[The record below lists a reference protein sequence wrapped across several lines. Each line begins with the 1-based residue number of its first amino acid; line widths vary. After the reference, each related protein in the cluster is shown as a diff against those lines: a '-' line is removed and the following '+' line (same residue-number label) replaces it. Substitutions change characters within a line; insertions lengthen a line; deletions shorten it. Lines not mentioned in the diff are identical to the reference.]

1 MRVTRSEFGRWVLIA
16 TALGALI
23 RIAWLVNR
31 WGDPIGFEDAFFY
44 HHQANLLAD
53 GKGFISPFPF
63 LSSGISAPAAE
74 HPPLFSLYLAVF
86 SFLGATSVGWHQLA
100 TTLLGIGTVPLI
112 AVAAKEAG
120 GRRVGVI
127 AGFIAAI
134 YPHLW
139 YQDGIVWA
147 EASAQAAVALF
158 VLVAFRYVR
167 RPSVRTLGA
176 LGLTAAIAAMTRTEL
191 ILLLPLGV
199 IPLAL
204 WTEGLTRRRQL
215 RWAATAL
222 AVGIGALVPWMAF
235 NLARFDEPTTLSSNV
250 GLTLASANCDSTWY
264 GPNIGYWDF
273 SCAKAAGTEASLGG
287 GDPSAVDAAARAE
300 ALEYISDHRGRL
312 PAVLAARLARVAG
325 VWSPRELVQI
335 DVVEDRPVR
344 VAQSGV
350 ALWWLVLGLAVVG
363 VAALRRA
370 RIPSWPA
377 LAPVVAMLVGVL
389 SAFASTRYRA
399 SAEPAMVVL
408 AAAGAVSL
416 LDRWFARPATA
427 TDPDPAAD
435 AAEPRPHP
443 QVPTWRILACRRRTS
458 TKLGDV
464 GQKLVEKGRSAS
476 GSFQVVG
483 GAGAHTLMSH
493 PSRPTSRKRATTA
506 TTPTWS
512 RQSGSALISVARS
525 SAEPPVDR
533 PTPSSTGRASTVPSP
548 CWTRMAPSARTSARS
563 TSGVTAM
570 PSACSRPASSRRLAT
585 SPAAS

>member
-1 MRVTRSEFGRWVLIA
+1 VRVTRSEFGRWVLLA
-16 TALGALI
+16 TAIGAAI
-23 RIAWLVNR
+23 RIAWLVSR
-31 WGDPIGFEDAFFY
+31 WNDPIGFEDAFFY

-53 GKGFISPFPF
+53 GKGFISPFPY
-63 LSSGISAPAAE
+63 LSAGITTPAAE

-86 SFLGATSVGWHQLA
+86 SSFGATSVGWHQLA
-100 TTLLGIGTVPLI
+100 TTLLGIATVPL
-112 AVAAKEAG
+112 VALAGREAG
-120 GRRVGVI
+120 GRRVGIV

-176 LGLTAAIAAMTRTEL
+176 LGLTAAIAAMARTEL

-204 WTEGLTRRRQL
+204 WTEGLGRGRRW
-215 RWAATAL
+215 RWAAAGIVAGLAAL
-222 AVGIGALVPWMAF
+222 LPWIAF
-235 NLARFDEPTTLSSNV
+235 NLARFDAPTTLSSNV

-273 SCAKAAGTEASLGG
+273 SCAKAAGTRTSLTG
-287 GDPSAVDAAARAE
+287 GDPSEVDAAARAE
-300 ALEYISDHRGRL
+300 ALDYIAANKGRL
-312 PAVLAARLARVAG
+312 PAVLAARVARVAG
-325 VWSPRELVQI
+325 LWSPRQQVQI
-335 DVVEDRPVR
+335 DVIEDRPLR

-350 ALWWLVLGLAVVG
+350 ALWWLVLGLAVAG

-370 RIPSWPA
+370 GIPSWPA

-416 LDRWFARPATA
+416 LDRWFTRAVPRRIDEPAE
-427 TDPDPAAD
+427 PDP
-435 AAEPRPHP
+435 EP
-443 QVPTWRILACRRRTS
+443 
-458 TKLGDV
+458 
-464 GQKLVEKGRSAS
+464 
-476 GSFQVVG
+476 
-483 GAGAHTLMSH
+483 
-493 PSRPTSRKRATTA
+493 
-506 TTPTWS
+506 
-512 RQSGSALISVARS
+512 ALR
-525 SAEPPVDR
+525 
-533 PTPSSTGRASTVPSP
+533 G
-548 CWTRMAPSARTSARS
+548 
-563 TSGVTAM
+563 
-570 PSACSRPASSRRLAT
+570 
-585 SPAAS
+585 